1 MDTIDQSILNIS
13 ALRKADQETI
23 DRDTPFSPSR
33 EEALGLTHRKGDIIY
48 DERTGKNYTV
58 VAGTRKS
65 VTVQASGS

>member
-1 MDTIDQSILNIS
+1 MNTIDQSIANIA
-13 ALRKADQETI
+13 ALRQVDRETI
-23 DRDTPFSPSR
+23 DRITPFSPSR
-33 EEALGLTHRKGDIIY
+33 EEALGLQYQKGEVIY